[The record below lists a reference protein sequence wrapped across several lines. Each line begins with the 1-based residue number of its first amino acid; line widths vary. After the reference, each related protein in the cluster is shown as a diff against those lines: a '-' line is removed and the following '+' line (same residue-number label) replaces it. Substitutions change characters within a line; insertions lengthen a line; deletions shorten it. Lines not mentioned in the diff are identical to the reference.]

1 MRTLALALKVFCK
14 KQALTV
20 RVVNNSANHYKSS
33 FREELLSEAR
43 GLLGLQALCPGQM
56 GRGNAGS

>member
-20 RVVNNSANHYKSS
+20 RVVNNSANHYKHS
-33 FREELLSEAR
+33 FREELFSE
-43 GLLGLQALCPGQM
+43 GK
-56 GRGNAGS
+56 